1 MAETRSLT
9 FDLDELSNVAILA
22 GKDTRDGLQRRLP
35 LLEACKRIHG
45 EGGITRDGGAK
56 WKQDLEAFE
65 HSVPTALP
73 TGYEEINLDVRST
86 DRSFI
91 FKPAFVTAP
100 ILISQT
106 ERNVHNGQAA
116 VNDLGARRTKNVL
129 NAQMR
134 AWHKQA
140 LSGGIAGYTDW
151 ATLNGLDNPTGLLEE
166 DIVGGQGNSYGG
178 LSKSTL
184 SAVPAMSNQRYD
196 LAGAVG
202 QNGRAGILH
211 VFNNINEVSLED
223 NTHVVMATQNGLANM
238 QRVMQP
244 YMQYT
249 TNNDGGNV
257 EMLGPQLLING
268 MPVHATSHLPTTG
281 AVTAN
286 DPLSIMVLDFDAIY
300 PVFMKADSD
309 GYFGIT
315 DFVQHSGSHRVFVS
329 YVDCNGAWWVRAYN
343 TSAVLF
349 DGETF

>member
-9 FDLDELSNVAILA
+9 FDLDELSNVSILA
-22 GKDTRDGLQRRLP
+22 GKDTRDGLARRLP
-35 LLEACKRIHG
+35 LLEACKRVHG
-45 EGGITRDGGAK
+45 QSGKTVDGGAK
-56 WKQDLEAFE
+56 FKQDLEAFE

-106 ERNVHNGQAA
+106 ERNVHNGQSA

-140 LSGGIAGYTDW
+140 LTGGIAGYTDW
-151 ATLNGLDNPTGLLEE
+151 ATLNGFDNPAGLLEE
-166 DIVGGQGNSYGG
+166 DAVGAQGNSYGG

-184 SAVPAMSNQRYD
+184 GAVPAMSNERYD

-211 VFNNINEVSLED
+211 VLNRIEEVSMED
-223 NTHVVMATQNGLANM
+223 GSHAIMATQNGLSNM
-238 QRVMQP
+238 QRVMMP

-249 TNNDGGNV
+249 TKGDGGNA
-257 EMLGPQLLING
+257 EMFGPKLLIKG
-268 MPVHATSHLPTTG
+268 MPVHATSHLPTAGT
-281 AVTAN
+281 VTVN
-286 DPLSIMVLDFDAIY
+286 DPLSIMILDLDCIY
-300 PVFMKADSD
+300 PVFMKSDTD
-309 GYFGIT
+309 GYFGVS

-349 DGETF
+349 DGENF